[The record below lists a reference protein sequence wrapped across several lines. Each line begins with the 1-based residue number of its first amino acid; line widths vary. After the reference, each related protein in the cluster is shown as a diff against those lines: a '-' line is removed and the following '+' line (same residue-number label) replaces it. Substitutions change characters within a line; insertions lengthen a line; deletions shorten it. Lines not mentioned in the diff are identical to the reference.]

1 MPTVRLWASRSDVC
15 STPSRWLRAGLLSFG
30 VGAGGGVFRMGVL
43 QALQMETSLGMMRP
57 GENCFGFRGDL
68 TGDSAESSRLAGRLF
83 ARWVRPE
90 RDLLRS
96 FGAIFGGLW
105 CYARMC

>member
-1 MPTVRLWASRSDVC
+1 M
-15 STPSRWLRAGLLSFG
+15 GG
-30 VGAGGGVFRMGVL
+30 GGGVFRIGVL

-57 GENCFGFRGDL
+57 KENGSGSRGDL

-96 FGAIFGGLW
+96 FGAMVGGLG
-105 CYARMC
+105 CCAPVC